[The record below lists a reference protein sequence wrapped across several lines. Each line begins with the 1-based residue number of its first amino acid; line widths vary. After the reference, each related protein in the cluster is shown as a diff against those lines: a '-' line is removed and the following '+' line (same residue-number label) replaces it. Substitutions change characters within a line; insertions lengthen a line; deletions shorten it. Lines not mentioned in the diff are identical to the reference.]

1 MLSPSQYES
10 LLEAMEDLEDISAFD
25 AAVARNESAN
35 VYQSQLIYFQRIQSR
50 QNQKKLVGREG
61 YRIRVGDFRI
71 IYVIRNNVLAVLV
84 IEISHRRVVHRRY
97 V

>member
-50 QNQKKLVGREG
+50 QNQKSWWDA
-61 YRIRVGDFRI
+61 RVTAFEWAI
-71 IYVIRNNVLAVLV
+71 SESSTLL
-84 IEISHRRVVHRRY
+84 EITY
-97 V
+97 

>member
-50 QNQKKLVGREG
+50 QNQKKVGGTRG
-61 YRIRVGDFRI
+61 LPHSSGRFP
-71 IYVIRNNVLAVLV
+71 NHL
-84 IEISHRRVVHRRY
+84 RY
-97 V
+97 